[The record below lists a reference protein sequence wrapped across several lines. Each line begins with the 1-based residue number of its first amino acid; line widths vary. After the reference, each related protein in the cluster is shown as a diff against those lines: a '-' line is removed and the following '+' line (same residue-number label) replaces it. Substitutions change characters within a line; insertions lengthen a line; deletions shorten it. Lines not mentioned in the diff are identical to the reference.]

1 MRKLLEREE
10 GEEWEERREGRYG
23 VGRGLRKE
31 GERVV
36 GEIGVREWC
45 ERVGR
50 ERESCVKKKGC
61 ESGERVFRER

>member
-1 MRKLLEREE
+1 MRKLLERED
-10 GEEWEERREGRYG
+10 GEDWEERREGCYG

-36 GEIGVREWC
+36 REIGVRERC

-61 ESGERVFRER
+61 ESGDRVLRER